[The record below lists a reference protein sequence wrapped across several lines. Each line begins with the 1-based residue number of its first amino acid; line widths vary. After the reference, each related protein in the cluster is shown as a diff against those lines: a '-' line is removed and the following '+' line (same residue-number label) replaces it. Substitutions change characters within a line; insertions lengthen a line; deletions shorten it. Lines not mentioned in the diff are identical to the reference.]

1 MAKAKTKRK
10 VKSTAPPLRFN
21 QRLVLNQYLLS
32 LFGLSKLEEL
42 PQEIKSPDHEGLD
55 ENNIS
60 RYYHYLAGLPS
71 NRIHISKEMLLRYDQ
86 NIVKHTL
93 AIRGKRDRPVT
104 WKYFQYLAL
113 LFTEIYLDRYFS
125 DPEGLLLD
133 LNGWVMKFNTGK
145 NSSDQVDMYTPDDL
159 RKLAFWNATGSGK
172 TLLMHVN
179 ILQYRY
185 YLELHGRTKE
195 LSRVILLTPNE
206 GLSIQHKAEFDL
218 SGLPAEIFNKDG
230 AGMYKGHYIEIID
243 IHKLK
248 DEEGEKTVAVESF
261 EGNNLVLV
269 DEGHRGS
276 SGVDWK
282 EKRDKLCAGGFSF
295 EYSATFGQAMKTA
308 GKRSLVQEYAKC
320 IIFDYSYKYFHRDGY
335 GKDYQILNLA
345 DDQDEEHRRRYLT
358 ACLLTFYQQLRL
370 YLDWQREFTPYM
382 IARPLLVFVGSKVN
396 AVRTENKRKVSDVV
410 DILLFLADFI
420 SREDQSITELNR
432 FLLNR
437 PDLPDHKGREI
448 FSGAFTYLIKQGFTG
463 QTLYQDMLQLLF
475 NAEPAGLL
483 HLERL
488 KQSGEIGLRVGTSG
502 EYFGVI
508 NVGDES
514 TLAKLCEENG
524 LHTEDRDFSDSLF
537 QGLNEKDS
545 RVNMLIGSKK
555 FSEGWNSWRV
565 STMGLMHVGQ
575 NEGAEI
581 IQLFGRGVRLKGLN
595 FSLKRSSALQE
606 VEHHPDNI
614 EKLETLNVFGIKAD
628 YMRQFQEYLDEEGL
642 PDGDDMVL
650 FSLPVIQIKPER
662 KLKYL
667 KLKDNLDFKKNGP
680 NPVLGPPNEY
690 LRRRP
695 VEVDWYPKLQALGSK
710 GGDYAQVIEK
720 ENDGK
725 LTARHVALLDLD
737 AIYFELLRFKNERG
751 WNNFTIPRNTIKEL
765 LSGNGDWYLLYIP
778 KVELEFTGFDR
789 VRRWQQIALD
799 LLKGYCT
806 RYYNYHKAA
815 WEGTHMEL
823 VNLDE
828 YRQREDSQGKKGN
841 FFDAYRFR
849 IEQGRDDL
857 IHKLQ
862 ELKKALEDGLM
873 TDFPYDQLQSI
884 IFSRHLYRPLI
895 YLTGQSIKVSPVPL
909 NRGEQNFVVQ
919 LRAYYEANSKFFN
932 DKELYLLRNQSRGR
946 GMGFF
951 EANNFHPDFILWLL
965 TGGKQYITF
974 VDPKGLRNTKGV
986 NDPKIDFYRTIKQI
1000 ERRLGDPDVV
1010 LHSFIIS
1017 QTPHWEISWWDG
1029 GMTEEDFEK
1038 RHVLFPK
1045 DGEYKYIGKIM
1056 ELLLVKK

>member
-1 MAKAKTKRK
+1 MAKVKAKTKRRK
-10 VKSTAPPLRFN
+10 KLAEPPLRFN
-21 QRLVLNQYLLS
+21 QRLVLNQYMLS
-32 LFGLSKLEEL
+32 LFGVSKLEDLAKEMKG
-42 PQEIKSPDHEGLD
+42 PEHEGLD

-60 RYYHYLAGLPS
+60 RYYKYLADLPS
-71 NRIHISKEMLLRYDQ
+71 DRMQISREMLLRYDQ
-86 NIVKHTL
+86 NIVRHTL
-93 AIRGKRDRPVT
+93 TIRGRRDRPVT

-113 LFTEIYLDRYFS
+113 LFTEIYLDRYFT
-125 DPEGLLLD
+125 DPDELLLE
-133 LNGWVMKFNTGK
+133 LNGWVIKFNAGK
-145 NSSDQVDMYTPDDL
+145 APPDQVTMYTPDDL

-195 LSRVILLTPNE
+195 LNRVILLTPNE
-206 GLSIQHKAEFDL
+206 GLSVQHKEEFDL
-218 SGLPAEIFNKDG
+218 SGLQADIFNKDG
-230 AGMYKGHYIEIID
+230 AGMYKGYYIEIID

-282 EKRDKLCAGGFSF
+282 EKRDRLCAGGFSF

-308 GKRSLVQEYAKC
+308 GKPALVQEYAKC
-320 IIFDYSYKYFHRDGY
+320 IIFDYSYKYFYQDGY
-335 GKDYQILNLA
+335 GKDYQILNLS
-345 DDQDEEHRRRYLT
+345 DDHDDEHRRRYLT
-358 ACLLTFYQQLRL
+358 ACLLTFYQQLRI
-370 YLDWQREFTPYM
+370 YLDKQREFTPYM

-420 SREDQSITELNR
+420 RQEDKSVADLNR
-432 FLLNR
+432 FLLSK

-448 FSGAFTYLIKQGFTG
+448 FASAFTYLIKQGFNG
-463 QTLYQDMLQLLF
+463 QTLYQDMLRVLF
-475 NAEPAGLL
+475 NAESAGVL

-488 KQSGEIGLRVGTSG
+488 KQSGEIGLRVGPND
-502 EYFGVI
+502 YFGVI

-514 TLAKLCEENG
+514 TLAKLCQENG

-595 FSLKRSSALQE
+595 FSLKRSRELQE
-606 VEHHPDNI
+606 VVDHPDFI
-614 EKLETLNVFGIKAD
+614 DKLETLNVFGIKAD

-642 PDGDDMVL
+642 PDKGDMETFV
-650 FSLPVIQIKPER
+650 LPVIKLIPNR
-662 KLKYL
+662 RLKYL
-667 KLKDNLDFKKNGP
+667 KLKDNLDFKRNGP
-680 NPVLGPPNEY
+680 NPVLGQPNDY

-710 GGDYAQVIEK
+710 GGGFARAADKEK
-720 ENDGK
+720 DGK
-725 LTARHVALLDLD
+725 LTARHLALLDMD
-737 AIYFELLRFKNERG
+737 AIYFELLRFKNERK
-751 WNNFTIPRNTIKEL
+751 WNNFTIPRNAIKEL
-765 LSGNGDWYLLYIP
+765 LLRDDWYLLYIP

-799 LLKGYCT
+799 LLKGYCL
-806 RYYNYHKAA
+806 RYYNYRKAA
-815 WEGTHMEL
+815 WEGANMEL
-823 VNLDE
+823 VDLDE
-828 YRQREDSQGKKGN
+828 YRQRMDAKGKKSN
-841 FFDAYRFR
+841 FIEEYQFR
-849 IEQGRDDL
+849 IQQDREDL
-857 IHKLQ
+857 VYRLQ
-862 ELKKALEDGLM
+862 ELKKALEEGLM
-873 TDFPYDQLQSI
+873 DDFSFDQIQSI
-884 IFSRHLYRPLI
+884 VFSRHLYRPLI
-895 YLTGQSIKVSPVPL
+895 HLTGQNIKVSPVPL
-909 NRGEQNFVVQ
+909 NLGERNFVKQ
-919 LRAYYEANSKFFN
+919 LRSFYKGNNKFFK
-932 DKELYLLRNQSRGR
+932 DKELYLLRNQSLGR

-965 TGGKQYITF
+965 AGGKQYITF
-974 VDPKGLRNTKGV
+974 VDPKGLRNTNGI
-986 NDPKIDFYRTIKQI
+986 NDPKIDFYRTIKEI
-1000 ERRLGDPDVV
+1000 ERRLGDPEIV

-1017 QTPHWEISWWDG
+1017 QTPHWEISWWEG

-1038 RHVLFPK
+1038 MHVLFPK
-1045 DGEYKYIGKIM
+1045 DGDYKYIGKII
-1056 ELLLVKK
+1056 ELMLK

>member
-10 VKSTAPPLRFN
+10 AKPSAPPLRFN

-32 LFGLSKLEEL
+32 LFGVSKLEDLAKEM
-42 PQEIKSPDHEGLD
+42 KSPEHEGLD

-60 RYYHYLAGLPS
+60 LYCKYLSGLS
-71 NRIHISKEMLLRYDQ
+71 TNRMRIPREMLLRYDQ
-86 NIVKHTL
+86 NIVRHTQ
-93 AIRGKRDRPVT
+93 AIRGKHDRPVT

-113 LFTEIYLDRYFS
+113 LFTEIYLDRYFT
-125 DPEGLLLD
+125 DADDLLLE
-133 LNGWVMKFNTGK
+133 LNGWVLKFNADKAT
-145 NSSDQVDMYTPDDL
+145 SDLVAMYTPVDL

-172 TLLMHVN
+172 TLLMHAN

-185 YLELHGRTKE
+185 YLELHGRTRE
-195 LSRVILLTPNE
+195 LNRVILLTPNE
-206 GLSIQHKAEFDL
+206 GLSMQHKEEFHL
-218 SGLPAEIFNKDG
+218 SGLQAEIFNKDG

-248 DEEGEKTVAVESF
+248 DEEGEKTMAVESF

-276 SGVDWK
+276 SGVEWK
-282 EKRDKLCAGGFSF
+282 EKRDRLCVGGFSF

-308 GKRSLVQEYAKC
+308 SKPALVQEYAKC
-320 IIFDYSYKYFHRDGY
+320 IIFDYSYKYFRQDGY
-335 GKDYQILNLA
+335 GKESQILNLA
-345 DDQDEEHRRRYLT
+345 DDQDDEHRRRYLT

-370 YLDWQREFTPYM
+370 YLDLQREFTPYM

-420 SREDQSITELNR
+420 RHEDQSTADLNR
-432 FLLNR
+432 FLLNQ
-437 PDLPDHKGREI
+437 PDLPDHRGREI
-448 FSGAFTYLIKQGFTG
+448 FADAFTYLITQGFTG
-463 QTLYQDMLQLLF
+463 QTLYQDMLRIMF
-475 NAEPAGLL
+475 NADSAGVL

-488 KQSGEIGLRVGTSG
+488 KQSGEIGLRVGTS
-502 EYFGVI
+502 EYFGVV
-508 NVGDES
+508 NVGDEA

-537 QGLNEKDS
+537 RGINEKDS

-581 IQLFGRGVRLKGLN
+581 IQLFGRGIRLKGLN
-595 FSLKRSSALQE
+595 LSLKRSSALQE
-606 VEHHPDNI
+606 IIHHPDNI
-614 EKLETLNVFGIKAD
+614 DKLETLNVFGIRAD
-628 YMRQFQEYLDEEGL
+628 YMRQFREYLDEEGV
-642 PDGDDMVL
+642 PDGDDMVP
-650 FSLPVIQIKPER
+650 FALPVIQLTPKR
-662 KLKYL
+662 RLKYL

-680 NPVLGPPNEY
+680 NPVLGPPNDY

-710 GGDYAQVIEK
+710 GHGFANVAIK

-725 LTARHVALLDLD
+725 LTERHMALLDMD
-737 AIYFELLRFKNERG
+737 VIYFELLRYKNERG
-751 WNNFTIPRNTIKEL
+751 WNNFTITRDAVKEL
-765 LSGNGDWYLLYIP
+765 LSSNGNWYLLYIP
-778 KVELEFTGFDR
+778 KVELEFTGFIR
-789 VRRWQQIALD
+789 VRRWQQIAVD
-799 LLKGYCT
+799 LLKGYCA

-815 WEGTHMEL
+815 WEGAHMEL
-823 VNLDE
+823 VDLDE
-828 YRQREDSQGKKGN
+828 FRRREDAQGKKGN
-841 FFDAYRFR
+841 FFDEYRFR

-857 IHKLQ
+857 IYRLQ
-862 ELKKALEDGLM
+862 ELKKALEDRVL
-873 TDFPYDQLQSI
+873 TDFSFDQVQSI
-884 IFSRHLYRPLI
+884 IFSGHLYRPLI
-895 YLTGQSIKVSPVPL
+895 HLTGQNIKVSPVPL
-909 NRGEQNFVVQ
+909 NRGERNFVVQ
-919 LRAYYEANSKFFN
+919 LRAYYEANSKLFKG
-932 DKELYLLRNQSRGR
+932 KELYLLRNQSRGR

-965 TGGKQYITF
+965 AGGKQYIAF
-974 VDPKGLRNTKGV
+974 VDPKGLRNTNGV
-986 NDPKIDFYRTIKQI
+986 NDPKIDFYRTIKKI

-1017 QTPHWEISWWDG
+1017 QTPHWEINWWDG

-1045 DGEYKYIGKIM
+1045 DGDYKYIGMIM
-1056 ELLLVKK
+1056 ESMLK